1 MATSSLAE
9 AFTQAMRSAPARWP
23 RTAWREHEIDSAT
36 KEFVNGDF
44 RIVLGRTGAGWEVR
58 ELSEAHATQRRLWW
72 IWLVP
77 GLAVVVIG
85 VVAVATG
92 ANNWWLGGAGVATGV
107 VGRAFFSEAH
117 RRRRGGSREAV
128 EPLYDD

>member
-1 MATSSLAE
+1 MATSSMAE
-9 AFTQAMRSAPARWP
+9 AFTQAMRGAPARWP
-23 RTAWREHEIDSAT
+23 RTAWRERQIDSVT
-36 KEFVNGDF
+36 TEFVNGDF
-44 RIVLGRTGAGWEVR
+44 KIVLGQTAAGWEVQ

-85 VVAVATG
+85 VVAIATG
-92 ANNWWLGGAGVATGV
+92 SNSWWLGGAGLATV
-107 VGRAFFSEAH
+107 VLGRAFFSEAH
-117 RRRRGGSREAV
+117 RWRRGGSREAV